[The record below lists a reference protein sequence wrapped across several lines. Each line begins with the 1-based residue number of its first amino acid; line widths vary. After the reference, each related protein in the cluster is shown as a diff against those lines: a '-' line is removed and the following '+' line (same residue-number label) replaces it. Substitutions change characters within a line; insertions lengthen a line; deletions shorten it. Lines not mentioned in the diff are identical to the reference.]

1 MGWPSSWTALAGRTD
16 HAQNASGGSC
26 RSALVRRSCKR
37 SSSTWKWRQREQEER
52 IGPLQRWAALAEHT
66 RLHLA
71 QVPHRGSQRGRAGCH
86 HRRLPRSTLDQ
97 EILGT
102 QTGHR
107 GPKLLILILII
118 FNQLIKKWRKIK
130 DEGKN
135 GRLTPIIPRGWT
147 RTAGSGA
154 GIVATGPLEQKQA
167 ELAWVESW
175 LTSCKRWWLDGSIHE
190 KMLILAKTWHHE
202 RCLQEH
208 PLLSLHYSSE
218 GQPDVDGHAAWWLM
232 SCEGAESPQDGD
244 ATEWYD
250 IDL

>member
-1 MGWPSSWTALAGRTD
+1 M
-16 HAQNASGGSC
+16 
-26 RSALVRRSCKR
+26 
-37 SSSTWKWRQREQEER
+37 
-52 IGPLQRWAALAEHT
+52 AEHT

-71 QVPHRGSQRGRAGCH
+71 QVPHRGSQGGRAGCH

-135 GRLTPIIPRGWT
+135 GQVTPIIPRGWT

-154 GIVATGPLEQKQA
+154 GIVATGTRKQEQA
-167 ELAWVESW
+167 GLARMES
-175 LTSCKRWWLDGSIHE
+175 
-190 KMLILAKTWHHE
+190 
-202 RCLQEH
+202 
-208 PLLSLHYSSE
+208 
-218 GQPDVDGHAAWWLM
+218 
-232 SCEGAESPQDGD
+232 
-244 ATEWYD
+244 
-250 IDL
+250 